1 MAENSDDWALV
12 RDALEDSRWD
22 FRTISSISRDTG
34 LSEDAVKVVLSHH
47 GSQVYCAVHPDQS
60 GQPLYTT
67 VKHAPRFREFVG
79 NLQRYTGET
88 PLYAKQD

>member
-1 MAENSDDWALV
+1 MSENSDHWDLV

-22 FRTISSISRDTG
+22 FRTIPNISRDTG
-34 LSEDAVKVVLSHH
+34 LSEDAVKVVLSHRE
-47 GSQVYCAVHPDQS
+47 SQIYRAIHPNQS

-67 VKHAPRFREFVG
+67 VERAPRFREFWG
-79 NLQRYTGET
+79 NLQRYAGKT